1 MEILRHDALTR
12 WEEEARDPTRAGC
25 RSPGGASFVTV
36 RLAVLLLPVVAAAV
50 TAQELTPRFY
60 APAPTGANIMV
71 LSYGRSTGELLFDPA
86 LPFDDV
92 NAAINNSTL
101 LYGRTFGLLGRSAN
115 VAVAAC
121 PMSRRQGQERP
132 HRCSQDRKSASGRHV
147 SSGIRLP
154 TRDLLRRRLKLT
166 PGSSLCWENASTCKR
181 RVVCVHRDRRQHR
194 LTPGC
199 HPDTRLVAGAPLP
212 VSRPKSRCGTG

>member
-1 MEILRHDALTR
+1 M
-12 WEEEARDPTRAGC
+12 
-25 RSPGGASFVTV
+25 TV
-36 RLAVLLLPVVAAAV
+36 RLAVLLLPVVAAAA

-115 VAVAAC
+115 VAVGVPYVWGEIDGFVEGEFRQITRSGLGDVRAQLTLNVLGGPALEIGKIMSGGCVPVPIFSAC
-121 PMSRRQGQERP
+121 TRERSMP
-132 HRCSQDRKSASGRHV
+132 SVLEHSKSPRAV
-147 SSGIRLP
+147 
-154 TRDLLRRRLKLT
+154 
-166 PGSSLCWENASTCKR
+166 EATC
-181 RVVCVHRDRRQHR
+181 
-194 LTPGC
+194 G
-199 HPDTRLVAGAPLP
+199 
-212 VSRPKSRCGTG
+212 